1 MHLLE
6 AMLDVHGCSK
16 VTVKVNGSDDLSSK
30 RNSSLLG
37 SETEQVKEL
46 LFDQLKLYVYLNVF
60 LGGCATASWLVRSTL
75 SRRGSIPGRGHCLVF
90 LDKTSSSLM
99 GHRGREQA
107 LPKPAIGRYCL

>member
-46 LFDQLKLYVYLNVF
+46 LFDQLSFKCTYVF
-60 LGGCATASWLVRSTL
+60 L
-75 SRRGSIPGRGHCLVF
+75 
-90 LDKTSSSLM
+90 
-99 GHRGREQA
+99 
-107 LPKPAIGRYCL
+107 

>member
-46 LFDQLKLYVYLNVF
+46 LFDQLEPYTF
-60 LGGCATASWLVRSTL
+60 
-75 SRRGSIPGRGHCLVF
+75 F
-90 LDKTSSSLM
+90 
-99 GHRGREQA
+99 
-107 LPKPAIGRYCL
+107 